1 MPINLFTFPIEYIHI
16 IDIYNYSEKKI
27 NVNYAYCSY
36 NLEKN
41 ASRITFY
48 RHLVLFLEKNRQI
61 MRLDLL

>member
-36 NLEKN
+36 N
-41 ASRITFY
+41 
-48 RHLVLFLEKNRQI
+48 
-61 MRLDLL
+61 